1 MKECQ
6 NYWETI
12 EKNWLSQNFD
22 FLSLKGLSL
31 GHFLETCNS
40 CRYHWILIFL
50 VVTYKLEVWEQICA
64 WIFYC
69 FNFERNYDVLKSK
82 TSSILLNKNTNFN
95 KNKTESNKEN
105 PTHNFREAKSFL
117 QLIWSSWKKKRA
129 FFYRLFW
136 PKRLFKIFVLSQCI
150 VYWILF
156 QNRHTFTHQIN
167 ITL

>member
-82 TSSILLNKNTNFN
+82 TSSILLTKIQTLIKTKLNQIKKIPHIILERRNLFFN
-95 KNKTESNKEN
+95 SYGA
-105 PTHNFREAKSFL
+105 RERKRGHFFTVYFDRRDFFKFL
-117 QLIWSSWKKKRA
+117 
-129 FFYRLFW
+129 FYLN
-136 PKRLFKIFVLSQCI
+136 V
-150 VYWILF
+150 
-156 QNRHTFTHQIN
+156 
-167 ITL
+167 